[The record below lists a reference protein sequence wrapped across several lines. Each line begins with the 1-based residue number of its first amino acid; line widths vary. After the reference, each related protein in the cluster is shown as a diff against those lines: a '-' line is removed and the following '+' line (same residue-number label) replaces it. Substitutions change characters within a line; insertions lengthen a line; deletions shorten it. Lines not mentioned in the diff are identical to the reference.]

1 MWGSR
6 RAAGWVAVYVLA
18 GAILLAIG
26 VIFLVDEGLERASWW
41 AGLGAFVITVVSAA
55 VALTRTRQQAPVDP
69 KPAPP
74 AEPDAPLRTDE
85 SDAPLPQTGTIE
97 QHNTGGINIANTGT
111 IGEVDV
117 RADGGSAR

>member
-6 RAAGWVAVYVLA
+6 RAAGWVTVYVLA

-26 VIFLVDEGLERASWW
+26 VIFLVGEGLERASWW

-55 VALTRTRQQAPVDP
+55 IAVTRTRQQTPTDADP
-69 KPAPP
+69 TPP
-74 AEPDAPLRTDE
+74 AEQDDPPRIDE
-85 SDAPLPQTGTIE
+85 SPAPLPQTGTVE

-111 IGEVDV
+111 IGQVDV
-117 RADGGSAR
+117 RADGGSTR